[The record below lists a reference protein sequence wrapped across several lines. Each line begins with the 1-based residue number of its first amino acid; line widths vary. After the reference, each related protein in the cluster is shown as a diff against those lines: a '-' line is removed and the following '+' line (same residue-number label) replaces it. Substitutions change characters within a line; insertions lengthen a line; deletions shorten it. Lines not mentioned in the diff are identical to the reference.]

1 MRLFSTL
8 ICILISI
15 GISAQIQMKN
25 VSLVSPD
32 SAVAYAYV
40 SNRLEFSGIDQEK
53 SHTLIYY
60 GDTIIEN
67 SKNSFSFY
75 PKNKGVQTLQLF
87 EEKKIIKEFQI
98 RVETLNPLQVY
109 LAGLRDSVVSS
120 LELFNNPFFE
130 VTYAPQLLAPC
141 TSVQSCYI
149 IIEKVNGDSLHYS
162 NIYSLRNLEKRIN
175 LENGDVF
182 IVHTVT
188 LKCPSCKSSRKYL
201 GLRFTIKN
209 D

>member
-1 MRLFSTL
+1 M
-8 ICILISI
+8 
-15 GISAQIQMKN
+15 
-25 VSLVSPD
+25 SLVSPD
-32 SAVAYAYV
+32 SAVAYAHTY
-40 SNRLEFSGIDQEK
+40 NRLEITGINQEK
-53 SHTLIYY
+53 THTLLCS
-60 GDTIIEN
+60 GDTI
-67 SKNSFSFY
+67 SKNSTNSFGY
-75 PKNKGVQTLQLF
+75 SPKTQGVQTLQLF
-87 EEKKIIKEFQI
+87 EGKKIIKEFQI
-98 RVETLNPLQVY
+98 RVETLNPIQVY

-120 LELFNNPFFE
+120 LELFNNPYFE
-130 VTYAPQLLAPC
+130 VTYTPQLLNPC

-149 IIEKVNGDSLHYS
+149 IIEKANGDSLHYS